1 MQSGFF
7 LGWSTQG
14 GLFFGINLM
23 KYIIYCR
30 KSTESEDR
38 QILSLPA
45 QKRETK
51 AFAKKNKLE
60 VVDLLE
66 ESASAYKIGRPK
78 FNEMIQRIQ
87 SGEADGII
95 VWSLTRIARNALDG
109 GMIIHLMDTG
119 ILKEI
124 RTPSG
129 IIKNDGNDKFILQ
142 IEFAMSKK
150 TSDDNSESVKRGNRE
165 KILRGWGYKKHSGY
179 IFYEDEK
186 YGWEKTLIPD
196 TERFELIQKAIRLV
210 LNRERVSVA
219 LNRLNNDWGFRTPKT
234 RKLGGKPMSSGN
246 FYKILHSEFY
256 CGWLETSQGER
267 ILGKH
272 QPMIT
277 EQEYDQL
284 QVILADKGRPRPKSL
299 DLPYRGMIFCG
310 ECGCTVCMEEKHQT
324 ICSVCKT
331 KFASKNK
338 HECINCHIPI
348 SKMKNPTCLHYIYGR
363 CTKKKINVKCHQK
376 SIKISDLEQQLN
388 DFLSGI
394 KLAPKTEGW
403 VLKQLEKIAK
413 QELGAKDQIRKNLQ
427 KNIDDAQAGLESLF
441 TEFTS
446 PANAKHELIEPEE
459 YKIGKAKLKKD
470 RKDAEKKL
478 NDLGQQVD
486 SFMTEIEKKFDFA
499 VTARTEFESGN
510 FQRQTEVIR
519 GLGSNLILKDGKIT
533 VQQEYPWLFIKKANQ
548 ELAVLK
554 EKGLEPEK
562 SIDIY
567 EQTGAID
574 PVISV
579 LQGGKESN
587 SHQRFWRPLF
597 YR

>member
-1 MQSGFF
+1 MDS
-7 LGWSTQG
+7 
-14 GLFFGINLM
+14 I
-23 KYIIYCR
+23 KYFTYCR

-45 QKRETK
+45 QKRE
-51 AFAKKNKLE
+51 AKEHADKNELE
-60 VVDLLE
+60 VIETLA

-78 FNEMIQRIQ
+78 FNEMVQRIQ
-87 SGEADGII
+87 DGEANGII
-95 VWSLTRIARNALDG
+95 VWSLNRIARNALDG

-119 ILKEI
+119 ALKEI
-124 RTPSG
+124 RTTSGG
-129 IIKNDGNDKFILQ
+129 IIKNDGSAKFMLQ

-165 KILRGWGYKKHSGY
+165 KILRGWYYKKHAGY
-179 IFYEDEK
+179 MFYEDEK

-196 TERFELIQKAIRLV
+196 PERFELIQKAIKLV
-210 LNRERVSVA
+210 LSKERVSVA
-219 LNRLNNDWGFRTPKT
+219 LNKLNDDWGFRTPVT
-234 RKLGGKPMSSGN
+234 RRQGGKPMSLSN
-246 FYKILHSEFY
+246 FYKILHEEFY

-267 ILGKH
+267 LLGKH

-277 EQEYDQL
+277 EHEYDQL
-284 QVILADKGRPRPKSL
+284 QIILADKGRPRPKSL

-310 ECGCTVCMEEKHQT
+310 ECGCTVCMEEKYQT
-324 ICSVCKT
+324 ICSECKT
-331 KFASKNK
+331 KFASRNK
-338 HECINCHIPI
+338 HECIKCQTPI
-348 SKMKNPTCLHYIYGR
+348 SEMNNPTRLHYIYGS
-363 CTKKKINVKCHQK
+363 CTKRKVGIKCKQR
-376 SIKISDLEQQLN
+376 SIKIEDLEQQLK

-394 KLAPKTEGW
+394 KLAPKTESW
-403 VLKQLEKIAK
+403 VLKQLEKVSQK
-413 QELGAKDQIRKNLQ
+413 ELGTKDQIRKNLQ
-427 KNIDDAQAGLESLF
+427 QNIDGAQASLDSLF

-478 NDLGQQVD
+478 TDLGQQAD
-486 SFMTEIEKKFDFA
+486 SFMNEVEKKFDFA

-519 GLGSNLILKDGKIT
+519 ELGSNLILKDGKIT

-554 EKGLEPEK
+554 EKGIEPEK
-562 SIDIY
+562 SIDLY
-567 EQTGAID
+567 EQTGVVDEAIS
-574 PVISV
+574 I

-587 SHQRFWRPLF
+587 PRHFFWRERPYHWTTAL
-597 YR
+597 